1 MKVLVSW
8 LHEIVPITVGIE
20 ELADALTMRGFE
32 VSAIEAVPTA
42 SKSQSSNGS
51 PDAVLDLEITTN
63 RPDCL
68 GMVGIA
74 REVATIYKTTV
85 TLPPTSPA
93 TSEGGRFPVTIE
105 ENAQQLC
112 TRYAATT
119 VDVQV
124 RPSPVWL
131 TTRLE
136 ASDIRPINNVV
147 DVTNYVMLEYGHP
160 MHAFDLEQLTGHEIR
175 IRLAKSGESIRT
187 LDGEART
194 LTSDTLVIADAKR
207 PHAIAGIMGGVD
219 SEVTASTTRVL
230 LESAHFDPISVR
242 LTGKRLAL
250 STDASYRFE
259 RGTDIEAPV
268 HAMRRALE
276 LLLQIEAT
284 NSTGHITDTYPAR
297 RIPSQITLRHSRI
310 QRVLGTD
317 ISTTFVKE
325 TLEQLGFVLTDS
337 SADTTGPMW
346 QVTVPTHRVDVH
358 REIDLIEEV
367 ARHHGYDRLP
377 TTFPAMTQPPSPLST
392 PIREQQLIRRTL
404 TATGCSE
411 AITYGFIEEIAAS
424 PFMVHGE
431 ELVRIA
437 NPLSEQYAV
446 LRPSILPGL
455 IDSLIYNRRREHH
468 DIRLFEIGHRF
479 TQGDGENSSV
489 AIAINGAAVPQHWAE
504 NERQSDLFDVKGIVE
519 RLCEVLGIV
528 PLFDPKEET
537 HPALVVG
544 HSAAIKA
551 STVKN
556 STEITLGHIGQLL
569 PNIALA
575 RGFPSA
581 GEDIYVAELN
591 LDKVGEIAVDHRKKV
606 VTPIPRHPSIVRDI
620 AIVIASAVPAA
631 DVRKTI
637 QESAA
642 DTLSHVEEF
651 DRYEGKGIPDGYISL
666 ALRLTF
672 RANDRTLTDAEVRT
686 TIESVIASL
695 KEVHNA
701 TLR

>member
-8 LHEIVPITVGIE
+8 LHEIVPIPVGIE

-42 SKSQSSNGS
+42 LKSQSSNEPS
-51 PDAVLDLEITTN
+51 DAVLDLEITTN

-68 GMVGIA
+68 GMVGVA
-74 REVATIYKTTV
+74 REVATIYNATV
-85 TLPPTSPA
+85 TLPTTSPVA
-93 TSEGGRFPVTIE
+93 SDGERFPVTIE
-105 ENAQQLC
+105 EDVQQLC

-119 VDVQV
+119 LNVQV
-124 RPSPVWL
+124 RPSPTWL
-131 TTRLE
+131 TKRLE

-175 IRLAKSGESIRT
+175 IRLAQSGESIRT
-187 LDGEART
+187 LDGEIRT
-194 LTSDTLVIADAKR
+194 LSSDTLVIADAKR
-207 PHAIAGIMGGVD
+207 PQAIAGIMGGAD
-219 SEVTASTTRVL
+219 SEVTTSTTRIL

-268 HAMRRALE
+268 QAMRRALH

-284 NSTGHITDTYPAR
+284 NSTEQITDTYPAQWT
-297 RIPSQITLRHSRI
+297 PPQITLRHSRI
-310 QRVLGTD
+310 GRVLGTE
-317 ISTTFVKE
+317 ISEPFVKK
-325 TLEQLGFVLTDS
+325 TLERLGFALKDS
-337 SADTTGPMW
+337 SADTTDSTW
-346 QVTVPTHRVDVH
+346 HVTVPTHRVDVH

-377 TTFPAMTQPPSPLST
+377 STFPTMTQPPSPLST

-424 PFMVHGE
+424 PFLVHGE

-446 LRPSILPGL
+446 LRPSVLPGL

-479 TQGDGENSSV
+479 RQGEGENPSV
-489 AIAINGAAVPQHWAE
+489 AIAATGAAVPQHWAE
-504 NERQSDLFDVKGIVE
+504 NERQSDLFDIKGIVE
-519 RLCEVLGIV
+519 RLCEVLEV
-528 PLFDPKEET
+528 EPLFDPKET

-544 HSAAIKA
+544 RSATIKA
-551 STVKN
+551 ST
-556 STEITLGHIGQLL
+556 SDDLTEITLGHIGQLL

-581 GEDIYVAELN
+581 GEDIYVAELD
-591 LDKVGEIAVDHRKKV
+591 LDMLGKIAVDQRKKV

-620 AIVIASAVPAA
+620 AIVISSAVPAG
-631 DVRKTI
+631 DIRKVI
-637 QESAA
+637 QETAA

-672 RANDRTLTDAEVRT
+672 RANDRTLTDVEVRT
-686 TIESVIASL
+686 TIESVIAAL